1 MGSGNYESQILEAIQ
16 ILVDNAISKAEYDKT
31 IQCTIS
37 RCVDKTI
44 GKYIVKYQDSSFYAY
59 SANTDTTYP
68 GGTSVYV
75 LVPGNDMAKDKSII
89 GTVDHLGPD
98 YVSIIEGENGYEVVG
113 VNTLNAEG
121 TFGLCSYKTEDIKV
135 LYDRDNEVDL
145 VGLDTFGFESY
156 IKKSGSI
163 ICGATF
169 KTGLVAEQKFRG
181 DYGIVFNLDFID
193 QATGET
199 ITKSYIVN
207 VDQMTGNPYG
217 YTVASRQYGIFDVDG
232 ANFVS
237 VKQIYIFAYNFPNTE
252 ADKKDDIFVSKIE
265 LSAANALDQEAAATC
280 ALTFVTPK
288 GTYFDE
294 NDIDSDTRILEAQ
307 IRIKGN
313 AIDNDSQQV
322 DYYWFRENNKI
333 TTKSEK
339 YNQYGGTGW
348 ECLNNYTIVQNGT
361 DTNEAVVQW
370 TKGGYQYITQ
380 KADNVARETAYKC
393 VAVYF
398 DGTVLSKTIIIY
410 NYSSNYEIEIKSD
423 SGVAFNYDL
432 GKPTLTCY
440 INGKEEVSDN
450 YTYVWSVTNSSNQLS
465 VLEETISKNDE
476 YNNAIASKDAIMAK
490 VEAEQLIT
498 AADQENLELYTQIID
513 QYEYIM
519 RIENNKIH
527 KLAISSIT
535 NFSTYKCSV
544 YKSGVFIGTA
554 SLIITNTQESEGAYT
569 LVIENGNQVF
579 KYNENGV
586 SPANGSVKHP
596 ITIMPLG
603 FTLYDDKGQKV
614 NHNVIKDIEWKVS
627 TKDTLI
633 NVSNAH
639 GSGVDNADATTSYYN
654 TPELNF
660 RIRETF
666 HASYD
671 KNDVQL
677 IIKYKDKVISAKTNL
692 TFVKEG
698 EVGTNGTDFVC
709 KIVPNEI
716 EGTIAPIYPTLTY
729 NNYTKQYELNY
740 SPKAANKWFK
750 VQLWHNGEKIF
761 EGTETGNS
769 IEGESAKVQW
779 SILQN
784 IYDKTIKDET
794 NFTIDAKTGA
804 ITFDTYDYLNPANIV
819 KAVITYNNVDYYA
832 TLPITTVRVKNS
844 DYEIQ
849 LLDNSGFREV
859 MYTADGQTPAY
870 DNQPFEIE
878 VFQMIDGIKND
889 ISHFSTS
896 EFAVDYNWEVIG
908 QVYYSEWQ
916 SETNLVKTKYGRD
929 NLLRNQESFKPID
942 ICNAYCVSNAVVC
955 TITRGSDEIAKV
967 HIPVHLYINRYG
979 NAAMNGWDGN
989 SISLDEEGGT
999 ILAPQVGAGSKN
1011 DDNTFTGV
1019 FMGSVKEAGADKEEH
1034 GLFGYNAGQRTI
1046 SLNSEDGSARFG
1058 KAGAG
1063 QIVIDPTTGSAQLK
1077 SGNYIPA
1084 KLDAGGSIIESGSGM
1099 LIDLTESRID
1109 FGSGKFRVTPDGDV
1123 YAVGYATV
1131 NDLSQTKQEL
1141 EDEMT
1146 IFDVVL
1152 NTMSVIVPVN
1162 TDKKPLTTK
1171 DCLVTFYGM
1180 FKGKKLNDTI
1190 NISNLSP
1197 QVEGITIIPS
1207 NTGTITFKVDA
1218 SKTISND
1225 TNDFEFKFGYST
1237 DGKMYE
1243 VTKQIAVVLASQ
1255 GADGKPGEDGK
1266 NGENGAPGKSA
1277 YDLWLEAGNTGSEED
1292 YLESLKGKDG
1302 SDGAAGKDGE
1312 DGKSAY
1318 ELWLAAGNQGS
1329 EEDYLNSLK
1338 GKDGEDGK
1346 EGPQGPQGEPGKDG
1360 EQGPKGDTGEKG
1372 EDGEKGETGIGV
1384 QQIVEL
1390 YYLST
1395 SNSTQTS
1402 GTWQTEQPTWVPGTY
1417 IWTCSR
1423 ITWTDGSSTDTDP
1436 ILAQAINSANT
1447 TANTANTNA
1456 NSAVSTADQAKT
1468 DAAAAGQTAAEAVSK
1483 ADAAGTL
1490 AQDAKDKS
1498 DEALGEA
1505 AKALEDALKAAQEA
1519 AKANQGLSSL
1529 TTVVNNNYNELQNQI
1544 DGAISTWFD
1553 SYTPLLT
1560 NKPASDWTTDELK
1573 NQHLGDLFYIVDN
1586 KDNEGKCYRFALVNN
1601 AYQWVLV
1608 ADADVTKALSD
1619 AAKAQASADGKAT
1632 VFTGASTPI
1641 GAQEGDIWMKSANDG
1656 ILTYVNG
1663 SWVEYNKYTDDALAT
1678 EAKDLA
1684 DEAKGESTKAMEDAL
1699 KALED
1704 AEKAKE
1710 DVLNTVSTV
1719 DVEYYVATSETEV
1732 PNPTSNKWNTAA
1744 PQWTAGTFI
1753 WSRQKMTF
1761 IDPEKPAQYSEPAR
1775 VTGATGGKGPQGEPG
1790 ANGSSAYQIAV
1801 ANGFKGTET
1810 EWLTSLVGA
1819 DGKDGQDGAQG
1830 IQGPKGDDGKPSYLH
1845 IAYANSAD
1853 GKTGFSTT
1861 DSVNKL
1867 YIGQY
1872 SDENSGDSTDPT
1884 RYSWTLIKGEDGS
1897 DAKNI
1902 SLVPSAQIF
1911 KSTTGALGTF
1921 SPETIEITPRFQGLT
1936 YNKWQYFEVT
1946 TEEGGEGTVTTSKWT
1961 DIVSGEH
1968 GLNINASTKSLTIS
1982 NTSDLYSDNQ
1992 SAITFKCLTSDSNY
2006 EGVITI
2012 SKIYDI
2018 EEIEAIKSVD
2028 IVYTQTDSLTESL
2041 ENAIWLAEITV
2052 ATNKFIWQKTI
2063 TTWIDGT
2070 EESSAP
2076 ICLNPVTKFITSVVQ
2091 QYNES
2096 ATDNPETLDETKWST
2111 TKPAWN
2117 SSRYT
2122 WSRTLTI
2129 WSDGEEVPSNPV
2141 CDLDSQDI
2149 ETTIGKKAQSLVAT
2163 SLASEG
2169 VVRIDGNKL
2178 IAMNSSVEVDTVTE
2192 KGEFVEGATN
2202 FLILKEDGISFGK
2215 KESDTPISQ
2224 VPLDSFT
2231 SVWSLDGTFNA
2242 KGIEVLNLNAT
2253 NIQNGALRLYDTE
2266 SSTHDGQ
2273 VLIFKGN
2280 PPAEIDSTIHQA
2292 DSNAVVKMSA
2302 EEFSIKLSNGGSF
2315 KVKTDGGLE
2324 IVEPDGQS
2332 IVCKMSKDGRTFE
2345 ITRTKIIESIDFGD
2359 SLRGLVMERID
2370 EKGLIHKGIGFTK
2383 I

>member
-59 SANTDTTYP
+59 SANTDTTYA
-68 GGTSVYV
+68 GGTNVYV

-135 LYDRDNEVDL
+135 LYDRDNAVDL

-156 IKKSGSI
+156 VKKSSSI

-193 QATGET
+193 QSTGET
-199 ITKSYIVN
+199 VTKSYIVN

-217 YTVASRQYGIFDVDG
+217 YTVASRQYGIFDVDRV
-232 ANFVS
+232 NFVS

-252 ADKKDDIFVSKIE
+252 ADKKDDIFVSKVE

-294 NDIDSDTRILEAQ
+294 NDIDSDTRTLEAQ

-370 TKGGYQYITQ
+370 TKGGYKYITQ

-450 YTYVWSVTNSSNQLS
+450 YTYIWSVTNSSNQLS

-476 YNNAIASKDAIMAK
+476 YNNAIASRDAIMAK

-498 AADQENLELYTQIID
+498 AADQEKLELYTQIID

-633 NVSNAH
+633 DVSNAH
-639 GSGVDNADATTSYYN
+639 GSGVENTDATTSYYN

-698 EVGTNGTDFVC
+698 EVGTNGTEFVC
-709 KIVPNEI
+709 KIVPNAI
-716 EGTIAPIYPTLTY
+716 EGTVAPIYPTLTY

-740 SPKAANKWFK
+740 SPVAANKWFK

-761 EGTETGNS
+761 EGTETGSS
-769 IEGESAKVQW
+769 IEGDTAQVQW

-804 ITFDTYDYLNPANIV
+804 ITFDSYDYLNPANIV
-819 KAVITYNNVDYYA
+819 KAVISYNDVDYYA
-832 TLPITTVRVKNS
+832 TLPITLVRVKNS

-849 LLDNSGFREV
+849 LLENSGFREV
-859 MYTADGQTPAY
+859 MYTTDGQTPAY
-870 DNQPFEIE
+870 DNQPFELAI
-878 VFQMIDGIKND
+878 FQTIDGIKND

-896 EFAVDYNWEVIG
+896 EFAVDYNWEVVG
-908 QVYYSEWQ
+908 QVYYSQWQ
-916 SETNLVKTKYGRD
+916 PETNLVKTKYGRD
-929 NLLRNQESFKPID
+929 NLLRNQESFKPVD
-942 ICNAYCVSNAVVC
+942 ICNGYCVSNAIIC
-955 TITRGSDEIAKV
+955 TITRGNDEIATV

-1019 FMGSVKEAGADKEEH
+1019 FMGSVKEAGAEKEEH

-1077 SGNYIPA
+1077 SGNYVPA

-1171 DCLVTFYGM
+1171 DYLVTFYGM
-1180 FKGKKLNDTI
+1180 FKGKKLNDAI
-1190 NISNLSP
+1190 NISNLSS

-1207 NTGTITFKVDA
+1207 NIGTITFKVDTTKA
-1218 SKTISND
+1218 ISND

-1243 VTKQIAVVLASQ
+1243 VTKQISVVLASQ

-1292 YLESLKGKDG
+1292 YLASLKGKDG

-1372 EDGEKGETGIGV
+1372 KDGEKGETGIGV

-1395 SNSTQTS
+1395 SNSAQTG
-1402 GTWQTEQPTWVPGTY
+1402 GTWQTEQPTWAPGTY

-1456 NSAVSTADQAKT
+1456 NSAVSTADQAKN
-1468 DAAAAGQTAAEAVSK
+1468 DAATAGQTAAEAVSK

-1498 DEALGEA
+1498 DEAL
-1505 AKALEDALKAAQEA
+1505 DEA

-1601 AYQWVLV
+1601 TYQWVLV

-1663 SWVEYNKYTDDALAT
+1663 SWVEYNKYTDDAIAN

-1684 DEAKGESTKAMEDAL
+1684 DAAKEESEQAL
-1699 KALED
+1699 KD
-1704 AEKAKE
+1704 AEKAME

-1719 DVEYYVATSETEV
+1719 DVEYYVADSETEV
-1732 PNPTSNKWNTAA
+1732 PNSTSSKWSTTA
-1744 PQWTAGTFI
+1744 PQWTAGKFI

-1761 IDPEKPAQYSEPAR
+1761 IDTSKPAQYSEPAR
-1775 VTGATGGKGPQGEPG
+1775 VTGATGATGGKGPQGEPG
-1790 ANGSSAYQIAV
+1790 AA
-1801 ANGFKGTET
+1801 
-1810 EWLTSLVGA
+1810 
-1819 DGKDGQDGAQG
+1819 
-1830 IQGPKGDDGKPSYLH
+1830 
-1845 IAYANSAD
+1845 
-1853 GKTGFSTT
+1853 
-1861 DSVNKL
+1861 
-1867 YIGQY
+1867 
-1872 SDENSGDSTDPT
+1872 
-1884 RYSWTLIKGEDGS
+1884 
-1897 DAKNI
+1897 AKNI
-1902 SLVPSAQIF
+1902 SLMPSAQIF

-1921 SPETIEITPRFQGLT
+1921 SPETIEIIPRFQGLT

-1946 TEEGGEGTVTTSKWT
+1946 VEESGEGTVTTSKWT
-1961 DIVSGEH
+1961 DVVSGDH
-1968 GLNINASTKSLTIS
+1968 GLNIDASTKSLTIS
-1982 NTSDLYSDNQ
+1982 NTSDLYSGNQ

-2028 IVYTQTDSLTESL
+2028 IVYTQTESLTESL

-2070 EESSAP
+2070 EESSTP
-2076 ICLNPVTKFITSVVQ
+2076 ICLNPVTKFVTSVVQ

-2096 ATDNPETLDETKWST
+2096 VTDNPETLDETKWST

-2122 WSRTLTI
+2122 WSRTVTI

-2163 SLASEG
+2163 SLATEG

-2178 IAMNSSVEVDTVTE
+2178 IAMNSPVDVDTTTE
-2192 KGEFVEGATN
+2192 NGEFVKGATN
-2202 FLILKEDGISFGK
+2202 FLILKEDGISFGQ
-2215 KESDTPISQ
+2215 KESNTPISE
-2224 VPLDSFT
+2224 VPLNSFT

-2242 KGIEVLNLNAT
+2242 KGIEVINLNAT

-2280 PPAEIDSTIHQA
+2280 PPAEIDATIHQA

-2359 SLRGLVMERID
+2359 SLRGLVMERTD

>member
-121 TFGLCSYKTEDIKV
+121 AFGLCSYKTEDIKV

-207 VDQMTGNPYG
+207 VDQMTGNPYS

-232 ANFVS
+232 ANFIS

-252 ADKKDDIFVSKIE
+252 ADKKDDIFVSKVE

-370 TKGGYQYITQ
+370 TKGGYKYITQ

-476 YNNAIASKDAIMAK
+476 YNNAIASRDAIMAK

-498 AADQENLELYTQIID
+498 AADQEKLELYTQIID

-633 NVSNAH
+633 DVSNAH

-784 IYDKTIKDET
+784 TYDKTIKDET

-804 ITFDTYDYLNPANIV
+804 IAFDTYDYLNPANIV

-832 TLPITTVRVKNS
+832 TLPIATVRVKNS

-896 EFAVDYNWEVIG
+896 EFAVDYDWEVVG
-908 QVYYSEWQ
+908 QVYYSQWQ

-929 NLLRNQESFKPID
+929 SLLRNQESFKPID
-942 ICNAYCVSNAVVC
+942 ICNAYCVSNAIVC
-955 TITRGSDEIAKV
+955 TITRETDEIATV

-979 NAAMNGWDGN
+979 NAALNGWDGN

-1019 FMGSVKEAGADKEEH
+1019 FMGSVKEAGAEKEEH

-1063 QIVIDPTTGSAQLK
+1063 QIVIDPTQNTAQLK
-1077 SGNYIPA
+1077 SGDYIPA
-1084 KLDAGGSIIESGSGM
+1084 EYNSEGKLVKAGSGM
-1099 LIDLTESRID
+1099 LIDLTEPKIE
-1109 FGSGKFRVTPDGDV
+1109 FGSGKFSVDKDGNVVADSF
-1123 YAVGYATV
+1123 ATREQV
-1131 NDLSQTKQEL
+1131 EDLEHSISYF
-1141 EDEMT
+1141 T
-1146 IFDVVL
+1146 IDM
-1152 NTMSVIVPVN
+1152 NTNSILISADAN
-1162 TDKKPLTTK
+1162 NKPLESKSYTIS
-1171 DCLVTFYGM
+1171 FYGK
-1180 FKGKKLNDTI
+1180 FKGKEITNFTEELVSDNIYGIATSFGNNNITFTVDSTKAIANAVNEYTIRLKYTDLSNLNDIQTYTVEKK
-1190 NISNLSP
+1190 ISVALAI
-1197 QVEGITIIPS
+1197 QG
-1207 NTGTITFKVDA
+1207 KD
-1218 SKTISND
+1218 
-1225 TNDFEFKFGYST
+1225 GY
-1237 DGKMYE
+1237 
-1243 VTKQIAVVLASQ
+1243 Q
-1255 GADGKPGEDGK
+1255 GSD
-1266 NGENGAPGKSA
+1266 GKSA
-1277 YDLWLEAGNTGSEED
+1277 YQIWLDAGNTGSEEEYLASLKGKDGQDGQPGKDGKDGETGKSAYQLWLEAGNTGTEAE
-1292 YLESLKGKDG
+1292 YLASLKGE
-1302 SDGAAGKDGE
+1302 DGAQGPTGPQGPQGDPGKDGE
-1312 DGKSAY
+1312 DGKDGKIFYTWIKYSNGDQSSMSDDPTNKTHIGIAY
-1318 ELWLAAGNQGS
+1318 NKETQVESNS
-1329 EEDYLNSLK
+1329 YNDYTWSLIK
-1338 GKDGEDGK
+1338 GTDGEDGYTPVK
-1346 EGPQGPQGEPGKDG
+1346 GKDYF
-1360 EQGPKGDTGEKG
+1360 DG
-1372 EDGEKGETGIGV
+1372 EDGAPGAAGKGISAIKT
-1384 QQIVEL
+1384 QYFL
-1390 YYLST
+1390 HT
-1395 SNSTQTS
+1395 SDTS
-1402 GTWQTEQPTWVPGTY
+1402 APSNTASWQDTQPTWVSGKY
-1417 IWTCSR
+1417 IWIR
-1423 ITWTDGSSTDTDP
+1423 DYIIWTEGNPTTTTP
-1436 ILAQAINSANT
+1436 TLADALNKAN
-1447 TANTANTNA
+1447 
-1456 NSAVSTADQAKT
+1456 
-1468 DAAAAGQTAAEAVSK
+1468 QTAADAKNAVSK
-1483 ADAAGTL
+1483 IETEYCI
-1490 AQDAKDKS
+1490 S
-1498 DEALGEA
+1498 I
-1505 AKALEDALKAAQEA
+1505 
-1519 AKANQGLSSL
+1519 SSVSL
-1529 TTVVNNNYNELQNQI
+1529 TGTETW
-1544 DGAISTWFD
+1544 STNM
-1553 SYTPLLT
+1553 PQ
-1560 NKPASDWTTDELK
+1560 KAEDE
-1573 NQHLGDLFYIVDN
+1573 Y
-1586 KDNEGKCYRFALVNN
+1586 
-1601 AYQWVLV
+1601 
-1608 ADADVTKALSD
+1608 
-1619 AAKAQASADGKAT
+1619 
-1632 VFTGASTPI
+1632 
-1641 GAQEGDIWMKSANDG
+1641 
-1656 ILTYVNG
+1656 
-1663 SWVEYNKYTDDALAT
+1663 
-1678 EAKDLA
+1678 
-1684 DEAKGESTKAMEDAL
+1684 
-1699 KALED
+1699 
-1704 AEKAKE
+1704 
-1710 DVLNTVSTV
+1710 
-1719 DVEYYVATSETEV
+1719 
-1732 PNPTSNKWNTAA
+1732 
-1744 PQWTAGTFI
+1744 I
-1753 WSRQKMTF
+1753 WSRQKMYF
-1761 IDPEKPAQYSEPAR
+1761 IDTQKTPEYSKPICITGDEEQQGNGFIYIKGTQTGPTSAWTGSITELTSLAAGVQIIYYLPYASNAENVTLELALADNKTTGPIACYYNENLRLGDQYAAGTTIGLLYNNSKWF
-1775 VTGATGGKGPQGEPG
+1775 VTGAPETKDLIKSSSLEYCLSNDTDTDNPPTEGWFSGLAISETEESQYLWSRTVNETYGGDFIYTNYSCMIYSQRELV
-1790 ANGSSAYQIAV
+1790 NQYTEYIL
-1801 ANGFKGTET
+1801 TET
-1810 EWLTSLVGA
+1810 SNIKPNNNTTY
-1819 DGKDGQDGAQG
+1819 KDNQG
-1830 IQGPKGDDGKPSYLH
+1830 VEKTWSKDKP
-1845 IAYANSAD
+1845 IEN
-1853 GKTGFSTT
+1853 
-1861 DSVNKL
+1861 V
-1867 YIGQY
+1867 
-1872 SDENSGDSTDPT
+1872 SDYPELWT
-1884 RYSWTLIKGEDGS
+1884 R
-1897 DAKNI
+1897 
-1902 SLVPSAQIF
+1902 
-1911 KSTTGALGTF
+1911 
-1921 SPETIEITPRFQGLT
+1921 
-1936 YNKWQYFEVT
+1936 
-1946 TEEGGEGTVTTSKWT
+1946 
-1961 DIVSGEH
+1961 
-1968 GLNINASTKSLTIS
+1968 TIS
-1982 NTSDLYSDNQ
+1982 IYKYSNGQ
-1992 SAITFKCLTSDSNY
+1992 EFAEDSNY
-2006 EGVITI
+2006 TKDTSWGKLFSLTKELDT
-2012 SKIYDI
+2012 
-2018 EEIEAIKSVD
+2018 SVD
-2028 IVYTQTDSLTESL
+2028 SILA
-2041 ENAIWLAEITV
+2041 AI
-2052 ATNKFIWQKTI
+2052 
-2063 TTWIDGT
+2063 
-2070 EESSAP
+2070 
-2076 ICLNPVTKFITSVVQ
+2076 
-2091 QYNES
+2091 
-2096 ATDNPETLDETKWST
+2096 
-2111 TKPAWN
+2111 
-2117 SSRYT
+2117 
-2122 WSRTLTI
+2122 
-2129 WSDGEEVPSNPV
+2129 
-2141 CDLDSQDI
+2141 
-2149 ETTIGKKAQSLVAT
+2149 
-2163 SLASEG
+2163 SEG
-2169 VVRIDGNKL
+2169 VVKIENGNILIGDNATSPEHVIIMNHNGIAFFDNSHNTDTWPSETEIEGATSTWSIDGNLNMQGITVKNL
-2178 IAMNSSVEVDTVTE
+2178 QATSIANQNLVLGNGDTSAGSNVV
-2192 KGEFVEGATN
+2192 G
-2202 FLILKEDGISFGK
+2202 D
-2215 KESDTPISQ
+2215 
-2224 VPLDSFT
+2224 LDIY
-2231 SVWSLDGTFNA
+2231 DA
-2242 KGIEVLNLNAT
+2242 KGKLMFETIVDSTGNYIEGFKFYKY
-2253 NIQNGALRLYDTE
+2253 IQNGTEFTPNGYVYISKNNGFQEFDSSNRMLFGNRKGEWSSLISQTEQQIISKTENDTTFGAQIVPMRVAANE
-2266 SSTHDGQ
+2266 SEDG
-2273 VLIFKGN
+2273 LAHIGIAFL
-2280 PPAEIDSTIHQA
+2280 
-2292 DSNAVVKMSA
+2292 
-2302 EEFSIKLSNGGSF
+2302 KL
-2315 KVKTDGGLE
+2315 
-2324 IVEPDGQS
+2324 
-2332 IVCKMSKDGRTFE
+2332 
-2345 ITRTKIIESIDFGD
+2345 
-2359 SLRGLVMERID
+2359 
-2370 EKGLIHKGIGFTK
+2370 
-2383 I
+2383 

>member
-999 ILAPQVGAGSKN
+999 ILVPQVGAGSKN

-1084 KLDAGGSIIESGSGM
+1084 KLDAGGGIIESGSGM

-1171 DCLVTFYGM
+1171 DYLVTFYGM

-1302 SDGAAGKDGE
+1302 SEGAAGKDGE

-1360 EQGPKGDTGEKG
+1360 EQGPK
-1372 EDGEKGETGIGV
+1372 
-1384 QQIVEL
+1384 
-1390 YYLST
+1390 
-1395 SNSTQTS
+1395 
-1402 GTWQTEQPTWVPGTY
+1402 
-1417 IWTCSR
+1417 
-1423 ITWTDGSSTDTDP
+1423 
-1436 ILAQAINSANT
+1436 
-1447 TANTANTNA
+1447 
-1456 NSAVSTADQAKT
+1456 
-1468 DAAAAGQTAAEAVSK
+1468 
-1483 ADAAGTL
+1483 
-1490 AQDAKDKS
+1490 
-1498 DEALGEA
+1498 
-1505 AKALEDALKAAQEA
+1505 
-1519 AKANQGLSSL
+1519 
-1529 TTVVNNNYNELQNQI
+1529 
-1544 DGAISTWFD
+1544 
-1553 SYTPLLT
+1553 
-1560 NKPASDWTTDELK
+1560 
-1573 NQHLGDLFYIVDN
+1573 
-1586 KDNEGKCYRFALVNN
+1586 
-1601 AYQWVLV
+1601 
-1608 ADADVTKALSD
+1608 
-1619 AAKAQASADGKAT
+1619 
-1632 VFTGASTPI
+1632 
-1641 GAQEGDIWMKSANDG
+1641 
-1656 ILTYVNG
+1656 
-1663 SWVEYNKYTDDALAT
+1663 
-1678 EAKDLA
+1678 
-1684 DEAKGESTKAMEDAL
+1684 
-1699 KALED
+1699 
-1704 AEKAKE
+1704 
-1710 DVLNTVSTV
+1710 
-1719 DVEYYVATSETEV
+1719 
-1732 PNPTSNKWNTAA
+1732 
-1744 PQWTAGTFI
+1744 
-1753 WSRQKMTF
+1753 
-1761 IDPEKPAQYSEPAR
+1761 
-1775 VTGATGGKGPQGEPG
+1775 GEPG

-1946 TEEGGEGTVTTSKWT
+1946 IEEGGEGTVTTSKWT